1 MWEAG
6 CVAGHRNPTKRTF
19 FPTGNLTTPEIDLG
33 FQCKMGASRAR
44 FDCWSALQATTAHGD
59 ASDGIR
65 QTQVMAMY
73 PMIAPEIATAAF
85 EVACMLC
92 TAVAMLMCYLL
103 GARC

>member
-1 MWEAG
+1 
-6 CVAGHRNPTKRTF
+6 
-19 FPTGNLTTPEIDLG
+19 
-33 FQCKMGASRAR
+33 
-44 FDCWSALQATTAHGD
+44 
-59 ASDGIR
+59 
-65 QTQVMAMY
+65 MY